1 MKKNVMKT
9 LVFALLV
16 STGFTLGSCDDEKE
30 VNPDVEIVNTEL
42 GAYVSGIVTDGS
54 APLSGVTISA
64 GSQSATTDANGA
76 YTLPAS
82 AGNVSVSASLDGY
95 ISATRSVEV
104 GKTSVATLDFELTP
118 RNDSQTLTPDN
129 ELQIEEQIDKITSMT
144 FPAGSVSEN
153 TEVSITEY
161 RAMTQP
167 DNVGALSVVSVS
179 ASLDGYISATRSV
192 EVGKTSVATLDFEL
206 TPRNDSQT
214 LTPDNEL
221 QIEEQIDK
229 ITSMTFPAG
238 SVSENTEVSITE
250 YRAMTQPDNVGA
262 LSVVYCEPDGQE
274 FAQPVRVEIAKNT
287 SDEVAFADMKHYVQN
302 ADGKWVE
309 EGDVT
314 LEGDHYV
321 TELTHFSNHAF
332 GAAAL
337 WSAASGQDGE
347 STTIEIDNLGSL
359 TATSQNISVSAH
371 SGWEV
376 DGDLASIVSAALS
389 GIGQSDAAALAT
401 DLHRMIRNAKGTS
414 ANASSRTV
422 SLGTVEVSGD
432 TRATI
437 TVTQRVV
444 SRTMSVNVIFRGSTV
459 TVAVPVIEYGG
470 ADMSVSYEYGDLRP
484 EHSGG
489 EIG

>member
-54 APLSGVTISA
+54 TPLSGVTISA

-82 AGNVSVSASLDGY
+82 AGN
-95 ISATRSVEV
+95 
-104 GKTSVATLDFELTP
+104 
-118 RNDSQTLTPDN
+118 
-129 ELQIEEQIDKITSMT
+129 
-144 FPAGSVSEN
+144 
-153 TEVSITEY
+153 
-161 RAMTQP
+161 
-167 DNVGALSVVSVS
+167 VSVS

-302 ADGKWVE
+302 TDGKWVE

-470 ADMSVSYEYGDLRP
+470 AEMNVSYEYGDLRP

>member
-54 APLSGVTISA
+54 TPLSGVTISA

-167 DNVGALSVVSVS
+167 DNVGALSVV
-179 ASLDGYISATRSV
+179 
-192 EVGKTSVATLDFEL
+192 
-206 TPRNDSQT
+206 
-214 LTPDNEL
+214 
-221 QIEEQIDK
+221 
-229 ITSMTFPAG
+229 
-238 SVSENTEVSITE
+238 
-250 YRAMTQPDNVGA
+250 
-262 LSVVYCEPDGQE
+262 YCEPDGQE
-274 FAQPVRVEIAKNT
+274 FAQPVRVEIDKST

-470 ADMSVSYEYGDLRP
+470 AEMNVSYEYGDLRP

>member
-30 VNPDVEIVNTEL
+30 VNPDVEIVNTKL

-54 APLSGVTISA
+54 TPLSGVTISA

-82 AGNVSVSASLDGY
+82 AGN
-95 ISATRSVEV
+95 
-104 GKTSVATLDFELTP
+104 
-118 RNDSQTLTPDN
+118 
-129 ELQIEEQIDKITSMT
+129 
-144 FPAGSVSEN
+144 
-153 TEVSITEY
+153 
-161 RAMTQP
+161 
-167 DNVGALSVVSVS
+167 VSVS

-444 SRTMSVNVIFRGSTV
+444 SRTMSVNIIFRGSTV

-470 ADMSVSYEYGDLRP
+470 AEMNVSYEYGDLRP

>member
-82 AGNVSVSASLDGY
+82 AGN
-95 ISATRSVEV
+95 
-104 GKTSVATLDFELTP
+104 
-118 RNDSQTLTPDN
+118 
-129 ELQIEEQIDKITSMT
+129 
-144 FPAGSVSEN
+144 
-153 TEVSITEY
+153 
-161 RAMTQP
+161 
-167 DNVGALSVVSVS
+167 VSVS

-376 DGDLASIVSAALS
+376 DGDLTSIVSAALS

-459 TVAVPVIEYGG
+459 TVAVPVIEYDG
-470 ADMSVSYEYGDLRP
+470 AEMNVSYEYGDLRP

>member
-54 APLSGVTISA
+54 TPLSGVTISA

-82 AGNVSVSASLDGY
+82 AGNVSVSASLD
-95 ISATRSVEV
+95 
-104 GKTSVATLDFELTP
+104 D
-118 RNDSQTLTPDN
+118 
-129 ELQIEEQIDKITSMT
+129 
-144 FPAGSVSEN
+144 
-153 TEVSITEY
+153 
-161 RAMTQP
+161 
-167 DNVGALSVVSVS
+167 
-179 ASLDGYISATRSV
+179 YISATRSV

-274 FAQPVRVEIAKNT
+274 FAQPIRVEIAKNT

-302 ADGKWVE
+302 ANGKWVE

-470 ADMSVSYEYGDLRP
+470 AEMNVSYEYGDLRP

>member
-30 VNPDVEIVNTEL
+30 VNPDVEIVNTKL

-54 APLSGVTISA
+54 TPLSGVAISA

-82 AGNVSVSASLDGY
+82 AGN
-95 ISATRSVEV
+95 
-104 GKTSVATLDFELTP
+104 
-118 RNDSQTLTPDN
+118 
-129 ELQIEEQIDKITSMT
+129 
-144 FPAGSVSEN
+144 
-153 TEVSITEY
+153 
-161 RAMTQP
+161 
-167 DNVGALSVVSVS
+167 VSVS

-470 ADMSVSYEYGDLRP
+470 AEMNVSYEYGDLRP

>member
-167 DNVGALSVVSVS
+167 DNVGALSVV
-179 ASLDGYISATRSV
+179 
-192 EVGKTSVATLDFEL
+192 
-206 TPRNDSQT
+206 
-214 LTPDNEL
+214 
-221 QIEEQIDK
+221 
-229 ITSMTFPAG
+229 
-238 SVSENTEVSITE
+238 
-250 YRAMTQPDNVGA
+250 
-262 LSVVYCEPDGQE
+262 YCEPDGQE

-287 SDEVAFADMKHYVQN
+287 SDEVTFADMKHYVQN

-359 TATSQNISVSAH
+359 TATSQNINVSAH

-470 ADMSVSYEYGDLRP
+470 AEMNVSYEYGDLRP

>member
-30 VNPDVEIVNTEL
+30 VNPDVEIVNTKL

-54 APLSGVTISA
+54 TPLSGVTISA

-82 AGNVSVSASLDGY
+82 AGN
-95 ISATRSVEV
+95 
-104 GKTSVATLDFELTP
+104 
-118 RNDSQTLTPDN
+118 
-129 ELQIEEQIDKITSMT
+129 
-144 FPAGSVSEN
+144 
-153 TEVSITEY
+153 
-161 RAMTQP
+161 
-167 DNVGALSVVSVS
+167 VSVS

-359 TATSQNISVSAH
+359 TATSQNISVSTH

-444 SRTMSVNVIFRGSTV
+444 NRTMSVNVIFRGSTV

-470 ADMSVSYEYGDLRP
+470 AEMNVSYEYGDLRP

>member
-54 APLSGVTISA
+54 TPLSGVTISA

-167 DNVGALSVVSVS
+167 DNVGALSVV
-179 ASLDGYISATRSV
+179 
-192 EVGKTSVATLDFEL
+192 
-206 TPRNDSQT
+206 
-214 LTPDNEL
+214 
-221 QIEEQIDK
+221 
-229 ITSMTFPAG
+229 
-238 SVSENTEVSITE
+238 
-250 YRAMTQPDNVGA
+250 
-262 LSVVYCEPDGQE
+262 YCEPDGQE
-274 FAQPVRVEIAKNT
+274 FIQPVRVEIAKNT

-470 ADMSVSYEYGDLRP
+470 AEMNVSYEYGDLRP

>member
-30 VNPDVEIVNTEL
+30 VNPDVEIVNTKL

-54 APLSGVTISA
+54 TPLSGVTISA

-82 AGNVSVSASLDGY
+82 AGN
-95 ISATRSVEV
+95 
-104 GKTSVATLDFELTP
+104 
-118 RNDSQTLTPDN
+118 
-129 ELQIEEQIDKITSMT
+129 
-144 FPAGSVSEN
+144 
-153 TEVSITEY
+153 
-161 RAMTQP
+161 
-167 DNVGALSVVSVS
+167 VSVS

-470 ADMSVSYEYGDLRP
+470 AEMNVSYEYGDLRP

>member
-54 APLSGVTISA
+54 TPLSGVTISA

-167 DNVGALSVVSVS
+167 DNVGALSVV
-179 ASLDGYISATRSV
+179 
-192 EVGKTSVATLDFEL
+192 
-206 TPRNDSQT
+206 
-214 LTPDNEL
+214 
-221 QIEEQIDK
+221 
-229 ITSMTFPAG
+229 
-238 SVSENTEVSITE
+238 
-250 YRAMTQPDNVGA
+250 
-262 LSVVYCEPDGQE
+262 YCEPDGQE
-274 FAQPVRVEIAKNT
+274 FAQPVRVEIDKST

-459 TVAVPVIEYGG
+459 TIAVPVIEYGG
-470 ADMSVSYEYGDLRP
+470 AEMNVSYEYGDLRP

>member
-30 VNPDVEIVNTEL
+30 VNPDVEIVNTKL

-54 APLSGVTISA
+54 TPLSGVTISA

-167 DNVGALSVVSVS
+167 DNVGALSVV
-179 ASLDGYISATRSV
+179 
-192 EVGKTSVATLDFEL
+192 
-206 TPRNDSQT
+206 
-214 LTPDNEL
+214 
-221 QIEEQIDK
+221 
-229 ITSMTFPAG
+229 
-238 SVSENTEVSITE
+238 
-250 YRAMTQPDNVGA
+250 
-262 LSVVYCEPDGQE
+262 YCEPDGQE
-274 FAQPVRVEIAKNT
+274 FAQPIRVEIAKNT

-302 ADGKWVE
+302 ANGKWVE

-401 DLHRMIRNAKGTS
+401 DLNRMIRNAKGTS

-470 ADMSVSYEYGDLRP
+470 AEMNVSYEYGDLRP

>member
-54 APLSGVTISA
+54 TPLSGVTISV

-82 AGNVSVSASLDGY
+82 AGN
-95 ISATRSVEV
+95 
-104 GKTSVATLDFELTP
+104 
-118 RNDSQTLTPDN
+118 
-129 ELQIEEQIDKITSMT
+129 
-144 FPAGSVSEN
+144 
-153 TEVSITEY
+153 
-161 RAMTQP
+161 
-167 DNVGALSVVSVS
+167 VSVS

-470 ADMSVSYEYGDLRP
+470 AEMNVSYEYGDLHP

>member
-30 VNPDVEIVNTEL
+30 VNPDVEIVNTKL

-54 APLSGVTISA
+54 TPLSGVTISA

-167 DNVGALSVVSVS
+167 DNVGALSVV
-179 ASLDGYISATRSV
+179 
-192 EVGKTSVATLDFEL
+192 
-206 TPRNDSQT
+206 
-214 LTPDNEL
+214 
-221 QIEEQIDK
+221 
-229 ITSMTFPAG
+229 
-238 SVSENTEVSITE
+238 
-250 YRAMTQPDNVGA
+250 
-262 LSVVYCEPDGQE
+262 YCEPDGQE
-274 FAQPVRVEIAKNT
+274 FAQPVRVEIDKST

-470 ADMSVSYEYGDLRP
+470 AEMNVSYEYGDLRP

>member
-167 DNVGALSVVSVS
+167 DNVGALSVV
-179 ASLDGYISATRSV
+179 
-192 EVGKTSVATLDFEL
+192 
-206 TPRNDSQT
+206 
-214 LTPDNEL
+214 
-221 QIEEQIDK
+221 
-229 ITSMTFPAG
+229 
-238 SVSENTEVSITE
+238 
-250 YRAMTQPDNVGA
+250 
-262 LSVVYCEPDGQE
+262 YCEPDGQE

-309 EGDVT
+309 EDDVT

-459 TVAVPVIEYGG
+459 TVAVPVIEYDG
-470 ADMSVSYEYGDLRP
+470 AEMNVSYEYGDLRP

>member
-30 VNPDVEIVNTEL
+30 VNPDVEIVNTKL

-54 APLSGVTISA
+54 TPLSGVTISA

-82 AGNVSVSASLDGY
+82 AGN
-95 ISATRSVEV
+95 
-104 GKTSVATLDFELTP
+104 
-118 RNDSQTLTPDN
+118 
-129 ELQIEEQIDKITSMT
+129 
-144 FPAGSVSEN
+144 
-153 TEVSITEY
+153 
-161 RAMTQP
+161 
-167 DNVGALSVVSVS
+167 VSVS

-459 TVAVPVIEYGG
+459 TVAVPVIEYDG
-470 ADMSVSYEYGDLRP
+470 AEMNVSYEYGDLRP

>member
-54 APLSGVTISA
+54 TPLSGVTISA

-104 GKTSVATLDFELTP
+104 E
-118 RNDSQTLTPDN
+118 
-129 ELQIEEQIDKITSMT
+129 
-144 FPAGSVSEN
+144 
-153 TEVSITEY
+153 
-161 RAMTQP
+161 
-167 DNVGALSVVSVS
+167 
-179 ASLDGYISATRSV
+179 
-192 EVGKTSVATLDFEL
+192 KTSVATLDFEL

-470 ADMSVSYEYGDLRP
+470 AEMNVSYEYGDLRP

>member
-30 VNPDVEIVNTEL
+30 VNPDVEIVNTKL

-54 APLSGVTISA
+54 TPLSGVTISA

-167 DNVGALSVVSVS
+167 DNVGALSVV
-179 ASLDGYISATRSV
+179 
-192 EVGKTSVATLDFEL
+192 
-206 TPRNDSQT
+206 
-214 LTPDNEL
+214 
-221 QIEEQIDK
+221 
-229 ITSMTFPAG
+229 
-238 SVSENTEVSITE
+238 
-250 YRAMTQPDNVGA
+250 
-262 LSVVYCEPDGQE
+262 YCEPDGQE
-274 FAQPVRVEIAKNT
+274 FSQPIRVEIAKNT

-470 ADMSVSYEYGDLRP
+470 AEMNVSYEYGDLRP

>member
-54 APLSGVTISA
+54 TPLSGVTIST
-64 GSQSATTDANGA
+64 GSQSATTDANGT

-82 AGNVSVSASLDGY
+82 AGN
-95 ISATRSVEV
+95 
-104 GKTSVATLDFELTP
+104 
-118 RNDSQTLTPDN
+118 
-129 ELQIEEQIDKITSMT
+129 
-144 FPAGSVSEN
+144 
-153 TEVSITEY
+153 
-161 RAMTQP
+161 
-167 DNVGALSVVSVS
+167 VSVS

-470 ADMSVSYEYGDLRP
+470 AEMNVSYEYGDLRP

>member
-54 APLSGVTISA
+54 TPLSGVTISA

-167 DNVGALSVVSVS
+167 DNVGALSVV
-179 ASLDGYISATRSV
+179 
-192 EVGKTSVATLDFEL
+192 
-206 TPRNDSQT
+206 
-214 LTPDNEL
+214 
-221 QIEEQIDK
+221 
-229 ITSMTFPAG
+229 
-238 SVSENTEVSITE
+238 
-250 YRAMTQPDNVGA
+250 
-262 LSVVYCEPDGQE
+262 YCEPDGQE
-274 FAQPVRVEIAKNT
+274 FSQPIRVEIAKNT

-422 SLGTVEVSGD
+422 SLGTVKVSGD

-470 ADMSVSYEYGDLRP
+470 AEMNVSYEYGDLRP

>member
-54 APLSGVTISA
+54 TPLSGVTISA

-82 AGNVSVSASLDGY
+82 AGN
-95 ISATRSVEV
+95 
-104 GKTSVATLDFELTP
+104 
-118 RNDSQTLTPDN
+118 
-129 ELQIEEQIDKITSMT
+129 
-144 FPAGSVSEN
+144 
-153 TEVSITEY
+153 
-161 RAMTQP
+161 
-167 DNVGALSVVSVS
+167 VSVS

-401 DLHRMIRNAKGTS
+401 DLHRMIRNAKGSS
-414 ANASSRTV
+414 AIAASRTV

-470 ADMSVSYEYGDLRP
+470 AEMNVSYEYGDLRP

>member
-54 APLSGVTISA
+54 EPLSGVTISA

-118 RNDSQTLTPDN
+118 RNDSQTLTPD
-129 ELQIEEQIDKITSMT
+129 D
-144 FPAGSVSEN
+144 
-153 TEVSITEY
+153 
-161 RAMTQP
+161 
-167 DNVGALSVVSVS
+167 
-179 ASLDGYISATRSV
+179 
-192 EVGKTSVATLDFEL
+192 
-206 TPRNDSQT
+206 
-214 LTPDNEL
+214 EL

-459 TVAVPVIEYGG
+459 TVAVPVIEYDG
-470 ADMSVSYEYGDLRP
+470 AEMNVSYEYGDLRP

>member
-82 AGNVSVSASLDGY
+82 AGN
-95 ISATRSVEV
+95 
-104 GKTSVATLDFELTP
+104 
-118 RNDSQTLTPDN
+118 
-129 ELQIEEQIDKITSMT
+129 
-144 FPAGSVSEN
+144 
-153 TEVSITEY
+153 
-161 RAMTQP
+161 
-167 DNVGALSVVSVS
+167 VSVS

>member
-54 APLSGVTISA
+54 TPLSGVKISA

-167 DNVGALSVVSVS
+167 DNVGALSVV
-179 ASLDGYISATRSV
+179 
-192 EVGKTSVATLDFEL
+192 
-206 TPRNDSQT
+206 
-214 LTPDNEL
+214 
-221 QIEEQIDK
+221 
-229 ITSMTFPAG
+229 
-238 SVSENTEVSITE
+238 
-250 YRAMTQPDNVGA
+250 
-262 LSVVYCEPDGQE
+262 YCEPDGQE
-274 FAQPVRVEIAKNT
+274 FAQPVRVEIDKST

-359 TATSQNISVSAH
+359 TATSQNISVSTH

-470 ADMSVSYEYGDLRP
+470 AEMNVSYEYGDLRP

>member
-54 APLSGVTISA
+54 TPLSGVTISA

-82 AGNVSVSASLDGY
+82 AGN
-95 ISATRSVEV
+95 
-104 GKTSVATLDFELTP
+104 
-118 RNDSQTLTPDN
+118 
-129 ELQIEEQIDKITSMT
+129 
-144 FPAGSVSEN
+144 
-153 TEVSITEY
+153 
-161 RAMTQP
+161 
-167 DNVGALSVVSVS
+167 VSVS

-359 TATSQNISVSAH
+359 TATSQNISVSTH

-470 ADMSVSYEYGDLRP
+470 AEMNVSYEYGDLRP